1 MSLGL
6 RYLLFVA
13 CVASPALAV
22 DVRYGVAVRTDART
36 RTPLPGDLGTVITG
50 DLEVTP
56 RADLSLGVDASTFSA
71 LYAPSFLWREP
82 QASGGRFLPLHRARL
97 AFQTVWSR
105 ATFLIAQDGSYGVAD
120 VGFLRLPDG
129 SLPSTVA
136 EVQTLG
142 SVPYV
147 RSATLVSL
155 ESQPGNGVSLGLTAG
170 FQISGS
176 TDDSQ
181 QQQLPLQYGP
191 TAAVRLRKAVTRSD
205 GLTTFGQVSQATFVT
220 GQNQFVAQLSE
231 IWDRQ
236 LSRTL
241 LMNLGVGLALTRE
254 HVIAMQG
261 IPGDYL
267 DLLPIALASLAW
279 RDVLSGH
286 PLLVT
291 ASLRM
296 APFSDRFTANVY
308 ERVEAR
314 LQAEWRPAKD
324 WIVTAATGGA
334 YAVPLGLSLAKP
346 IAATQIDRTGLDQS
360 GDRLVFGE
368 GSVVWA
374 VKTWLLLQG
383 SARVLW
389 TEQPRL
395 LAQGQLQAVGTVS
408 VTVQQQDSLAW

>member
-1 MSLGL
+1 MNDGL
-6 RYLLFVA
+6 RYLLLAA
-13 CVASPALAV
+13 CVATPALAV

-36 RTPLPGDLGTVITG
+36 RSPLPGDRGVGVTG
-50 DLEVTP
+50 DLEVSP

-82 QASGGRFLPLHRARL
+82 QTGGRFLPLHRARL

-105 ATFLIAQDGSYGVAD
+105 GSLLIAQDAAYGVAD

-129 SLPSTVA
+129 SLPSSVA
-136 EVQTLG
+136 EVQSLG
-142 SVPYV
+142 SIPYV
-147 RSATLVSL
+147 RSATLVSV
-155 ESQPGNGVSLGLTAG
+155 ESRPSNSFTLGLSAG

-176 TDDSQ
+176 IETS
-181 QQQLPLQYGP
+181 QQLPLQYGP
-191 TAAVRLRKAVTRSD
+191 TAAVRARKAISRSD

-261 IPGDYL
+261 LPGDYM

-279 RDVLSGH
+279 RELVAGH
-286 PLLVT
+286 PLTLT
-291 ASLRM
+291 TSLRM

-314 LQAEWRPAKD
+314 LQAEYRPARD
-324 WIVTAATGGA
+324 WVVTAATGGA

-346 IAATQIDRTGLDQS
+346 LAATMIDRSGLDQS

-368 GSVVWA
+368 GSVVWTA
-374 VKTWLLLQG
+374 KTWLLLQA

-395 LAQGQLQAVGTVS
+395 RSEGQLQAVGTVS

>member
-1 MSLGL
+1 MNRGL

-13 CVASPALAV
+13 CVATPALAV

-36 RTPLPGDLGTVITG
+36 RTPLPGDLGRGITG
-50 DLEVTP
+50 DLEVSP

-82 QASGGRFLPLHRARL
+82 QANGGRFLPLHRARL

-105 ATFLIAQDGSYGVAD
+105 ATFLIAQDAAYGVAD

-129 SLPSTVA
+129 SLPTTVA
-136 EVQTLG
+136 EVQSLG
-142 SVPYV
+142 SIPYV
-147 RSATLVSL
+147 RSATLASL
-155 ESQPGNGVSLGLTAG
+155 ESQPGNGVSLGLSAH
-170 FQISGS
+170 FQVSGS
-176 TDDSQ
+176 TQES
-181 QQQLPLQYGP
+181 QQLPLQYGP
-191 TAAVRLRKAVTRSD
+191 TAAVRLRKAVSRSD

-220 GQNQFVAQLSE
+220 GQKQFVAQLSE

-261 IPGDYL
+261 IAGDYM
-267 DLLPIALASLAW
+267 DLLPVASASLAF

-291 ASLRM
+291 TSLRM

-314 LQAEWRPAKD
+314 VQGQWRPAKD
-324 WIVTAATGGA
+324 WIVTAALGGA

-346 IAATQIDRTGLDQS
+346 FAATMIDRTGLDQS
-360 GDRLVFGE
+360 GDRLVFSE

-374 VKTWLLLQG
+374 VKTWLLLQA

-395 LAQGQLQAVGTVS
+395 RSPGQLQAVGTVS

>member
-1 MSLGL
+1 MNPGL
-6 RYLLFVA
+6 RYLLLAA
-13 CVASPALAV
+13 CVATPALAV

-36 RTPLPGDLGTVITG
+36 RTPLPGDLGTGVTG
-50 DLEVTP
+50 DLEVSP
-56 RADLSLGVDASTFSA
+56 RADVSLGVDASTFSA
-71 LYAPSFLWREP
+71 LYTPSFLWREP
-82 QASGGRFLPLHRARL
+82 QTGGRFLPLHRARL

-105 ATFLIAQDGSYGVAD
+105 ATLLIAQDGAYGLAD

-129 SLPSTVA
+129 SLPTTVA
-136 EVQTLG
+136 EVQSLG
-142 SVPYV
+142 SIPYV

-155 ESQPGNGVSLGLTAG
+155 ESRPSNSFSLGVTAG
-170 FQISGS
+170 YQVSGS
-176 TDDSQ
+176 TQTS
-181 QQQLPLQYGP
+181 QQLPLQYGP
-191 TAAVRLRKAVTRSD
+191 TASVRARKAVSRSD

-220 GQNQFVAQLSE
+220 GQDQFIAQLSE

-254 HVIAMQG
+254 YVIAMQG

-291 ASLRM
+291 ASVRM

-314 LQAEWRPAKD
+314 LQGEWRPAKD

-346 IAATQIDRTGLDQS
+346 MAATMIDRTGLDQS

-368 GSVVWA
+368 GSVGWTM
-374 VKTWLLLQG
+374 KTWLLLQA

-395 LAQGQLQAVGTVS
+395 RAPGQLQAVGTVS

>member
-1 MSLGL
+1 MKRGL

-13 CVASPALAV
+13 CVACPALAV

-36 RTPLPGDLGTVITG
+36 RTPLPGDLGTVVTG
-50 DLEVTP
+50 DLEVSP

-82 QASGGRFLPLHRARL
+82 QTGGRFLPLQRARL

-105 ATFLIAQDGSYGVAD
+105 ATFLVAQDGAYGVAD

-129 SLPSTVA
+129 SIPSTVA
-136 EVQTLG
+136 EVQSLG
-142 SVPYV
+142 SVPYM
-147 RSATLVSL
+147 RSATSVSL
-155 ESQPGNGVSLGLTAG
+155 ESRPSNSFSLGLAAS

-176 TDDSQ
+176 TDEAQ

-191 TAAVRLRKAVTRSD
+191 TASVRARLAVSRSD
-205 GLTTFGQVSQATFVT
+205 GLTTFGQASQATFVT
-220 GQNQFVAQLSE
+220 GQKQFVAQLSE

-241 LMNLGVGLALTRE
+241 LLNLGVGLALTRE

-261 IPGDYL
+261 IPGDYM

-286 PLLVT
+286 PLVVT
-291 ASLRM
+291 TSVRM

-314 LQAEWRPAKD
+314 VQGAWRPAKD
-324 WIVTAATGGA
+324 WTVTAATGGA

-346 IAATQIDRTGLDQS
+346 IEATMIDRSGLDQS

-374 VKTWLLLQG
+374 VKTWLLLQA

-395 LAQGQLQAVGTVS
+395 RAQGQFQAVGTVS